1 MSNKLCWSIEWQV
14 EQQRYKCEKKP
25 LWVSNDRPKYCGPG
39 PGHPGQ
45 QLECIRALDL
55 VRGGANQRPVWGPGD
70 QSEAVR
76 VQSAHWGEEEEW
88 RVQGE
93 QKVKISRDSQDWESS
108 NNSYSVPRHDH
119 HLQSSSRCQPSSG
132 GFKLLDFK
140 KVPPPQIWFNSHVLV
155 STHFISWSSFI
166 HCSLSVPCSI
176 ALDRRKNSCFL
187 SPPFCK
193 VSLVFVF
200 QPSYS
205 RYSRYEPQSD
215 GLLNPMHFWFSID
228 VSLAVK
234 LYLMVHIVNLTYTKT
249 FNLDIQFI
257 SAEF

>member
-1 MSNKLCWSIEWQV
+1 MGARWPI
-14 EQQRYKCEKKP
+14 R
-25 LWVSNDRPKYCGPG
+25 
-39 PGHPGQ
+39 GQ
-45 QLECIRALDL
+45 ESPECTLSW
-55 VRGGANQRPVWGPGD
+55 GG
-70 QSEAVR
+70 R
-76 VQSAHWGEEEEW
+76 VQD
-88 RVQGE
+88 RE
-93 QKVKISRDSQDWESS
+93 QKVKISRDSQSWESS

-119 HLQSSSRCQPSSG
+119 HLQSSSRCQPSSSG

-140 KVPPPQIWFNSHVLV
+140 EVPPPSQIWFNSHVLI

-187 SPPFCK
+187 SSPFCK

-200 QPSYS
+200 QPRYS

-215 GLLNPMHFWFSID
+215 GMLNPPLHFWFSID